1 MEWQLPSFLLPFIF
15 LAGVI
20 RLPLSRRRA
29 GSDTVLLQC
38 SSVCARSVRVVPF
51 FSLLLVIRVVSEQ

>member
-1 MEWQLPSFLLPFIF
+1 MKWQLPSFLLPFIF
-15 LAGVI
+15 LAGVT

-38 SSVCARSVRVVPF
+38 STVCAQSVRVVPF
-51 FSLLLVIRVVSEQ
+51 FSLLLVIEVVSEQ